1 MFEEPPSWKRD
12 PLITGTILFVLLIS
26 PMGAPLLG
34 LIIIEACDIP
44 WEGTYQCMVPDPVIA
59 YFLIFLWGPFF
70 VLGLFALLWFAI
82 SIGLIIRFAL
92 MFGSSLWIAV
102 MGD

>member
-1 MFEEPPSWKRD
+1 MFEDTPSWKRD
-12 PLITGTILFVLLIS
+12 PLITGTILLVLLIS

-59 YFLIFLWGPFF
+59 YFMVFLWGPFF
-70 VLGLFALLWFAI
+70 LLGLFALPWFAI
-82 SIGLIIRFAL
+82 SIGLVIRFAW
-92 MFGSSLWIAV
+92 MFVSSVWIAM
-102 MGD
+102 MGE